1 MPPKGK
7 PDTAGYQR
15 FKKELSEGTPGK
27 LYLLHG
33 EETYLRDH
41 YLGKLRSLLLTGGM
55 GTFNLH
61 EVPAREMSP
70 RRLEEA
76 LDCLPMMAERT
87 LVLVTDFDLFKAG
100 EKDRE
105 EYVRLLGDLPDYVCL
120 VFVYD
125 LIPYKGD
132 ARTKLA
138 GAIKKNGVV
147 VNFARQDQ
155 GDLVD
160 WVRRR
165 FRALGKDIDSRLAL
179 DLIFLC
185 GDLMTNLIGEI
196 EKVGAYAKGQRIT
209 RGDIDAVATPQLDAV
224 VFRMTDAIG
233 EGKFDR
239 AAAVLGELYQM
250 QEPPIKI
257 MWSLGRQMRQIYS
270 ARLAMEQGKGA
281 QYLAGLWGLKPY
293 PYQMQE
299 PPIKI
304 MWSLGRQMR
313 QIYSAR
319 LAMEQGKGAQYLAG
333 LWGLK
338 PYPAE
343 KLMGAARRFT
353 LPWCRRAVVRCGEV
367 DLAMKSTGQDGQQL
381 LTGLLLELAAPASR
395 PAPQRR

>member
-15 FKKELSEGTPGK
+15 FKKELAAGTPGK
-27 LYLLHG
+27 LYVLHG

-105 EYVRLLGDLPDYVCL
+105 EYIKLLGDLPDYVCL
-120 VFVYD
+120 VFLYD

-138 GAIKKNGVV
+138 GAIKQNGVV

-239 AAAVLGELYQM
+239 AAEVLGELYQM

-257 MWSLGRQMRQIYS
+257 MWSLGRQMRQLYS
-270 ARLAMEQGKGA
+270 ARLALEQGRGP
-281 QYLAGLWGLKPY
+281 QYLA
-293 PYQMQE
+293 E
-299 PPIKI
+299 
-304 MWSLGRQMR
+304 
-313 QIYSAR
+313 
-319 LAMEQGKGAQYLAG
+319 

-367 DLAMKSTGQDGQQL
+367 DLAMKSTGQLQQQL

>member
-15 FKKELSEGTPGK
+15 FKKELAAGTPGK

-61 EVPAREMSP
+61 EIPAREMSP

-105 EYVRLLGDLPDYVCL
+105 EYIRLLGDLPDYVCL

-138 GAIKKNGVV
+138 GAIRQNGVV

-165 FRALGKDIDSRLAL
+165 FRPLGKDIDSRLAL

-209 RGDIDAVATPQLDAV
+209 RGDIDAVATPHAGRGGVPHDRRHRRGEVRPGGGGAGGAVPDAGATHQDHV
-224 VFRMTDAIG
+224 VPGAADAAALLRPPGHGAG
-233 EGKFDR
+233 EGGPVSGG
-239 AAAVLGELYQM
+239 AV
-250 QEPPIKI
+250 
-257 MWSLGRQMRQIYS
+257 
-270 ARLAMEQGKGA
+270 GA
-281 QYLAGLWGLKPY
+281 QAL
-293 PYQMQE
+293 
-299 PPIKI
+299 
-304 MWSLGRQMR
+304 S
-313 QIYSAR
+313 
-319 LAMEQGKGAQYLAG
+319 
-333 LWGLK
+333 
-338 PYPAE
+338 
-343 KLMGAARRFT
+343 
-353 LPWCRRAVVRCGEV
+353 PWR
-367 DLAMKSTGQDGQQL
+367 S
-381 LTGLLLELAAPASR
+381 
-395 PAPQRR
+395 

>member
-15 FKKELSEGTPGK
+15 FKKELAAGTPGK

-61 EVPAREMSP
+61 EIPAREMSP

-105 EYVRLLGDLPDYVCL
+105 EYIRLLGDLPDYVCL

-138 GAIKKNGVV
+138 GAIRQNGVV

-160 WVRRR
+160 
-165 FRALGKDIDSRLAL
+165 LS
-179 DLIFLC
+179 LIH
-185 GDLMTNLIGEI
+185 I
-196 EKVGAYAKGQRIT
+196 
-209 RGDIDAVATPQLDAV
+209 
-224 VFRMTDAIG
+224 
-233 EGKFDR
+233 
-239 AAAVLGELYQM
+239 
-250 QEPPIKI
+250 
-257 MWSLGRQMRQIYS
+257 
-270 ARLAMEQGKGA
+270 
-281 QYLAGLWGLKPY
+281 
-293 PYQMQE
+293 
-299 PPIKI
+299 
-304 MWSLGRQMR
+304 
-313 QIYSAR
+313 
-319 LAMEQGKGAQYLAG
+319 
-333 LWGLK
+333 
-338 PYPAE
+338 
-343 KLMGAARRFT
+343 
-353 LPWCRRAVVRCGEV
+353 
-367 DLAMKSTGQDGQQL
+367 
-381 LTGLLLELAAPASR
+381 
-395 PAPQRR
+395 